1 MPARVYIAYILL
13 CIFNGIY
20 SMNKD
25 GACNGDPFVLNSC
38 EGRIISNRII
48 NVDFHFVKDKCS
60 CVFES
65 NVSLLYY
72 LSNYPRFDC
81 GTGINITKSDST
93 TRILQCASD
102 STTIGSINTN
112 LATKVQMSGE
122 IISEYRNE
130 DYCLSVFS
138 NNLIDSVDGPDRLNN
153 LLSTLNFKP
162 LNSRPSRNVEQ
173 RAGSYAEAVT
183 KKSMQKTAK
192 GSIEIEM

>member
-1 MPARVYIAYILL
+1 M
-13 CIFNGIY
+13 
-20 SMNKD
+20 
-25 GACNGDPFVLNSC
+25 LNSC

-138 NNLIDSVDGPDRLNN
+138 NS
-153 LLSTLNFKP
+153 
-162 LNSRPSRNVEQ
+162 
-173 RAGSYAEAVT
+173 
-183 KKSMQKTAK
+183 KT
-192 GSIEIEM
+192 